1 MVEARRRL
9 LEKPKA
15 EGKRC
20 PGAARGAALTDLRES
35 ASLRGLST
43 TPGRGAIKVI
53 LSQKFRRER
62 RRAREVVKRDVER
75 LLAEHEE
82 ERRADLGYLYCRWIN
97 EKLLSGA
104 SDSECALSKDGSR
117 PWSDV

>member
-1 MVEARRRL
+1 MPWGRKRGGANRSAGERQLARAKYHTRPQR
-9 LEKPKA
+9 
-15 EGKRC
+15 
-20 PGAARGAALTDLRES
+20 DL
-35 ASLRGLST
+35 
-43 TPGRGAIKVI
+43 KVI